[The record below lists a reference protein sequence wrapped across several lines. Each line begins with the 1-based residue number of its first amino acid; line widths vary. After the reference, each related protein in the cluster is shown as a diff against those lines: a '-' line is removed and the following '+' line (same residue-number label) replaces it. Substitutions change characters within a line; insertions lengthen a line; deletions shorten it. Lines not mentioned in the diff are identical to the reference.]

1 MFVLAGLNRPTS
13 RRQDTN
19 QREFTIE
26 ITELTE
32 KEVLILFRVLWV
44 LRVEKV
50 RDISPGG

>member
-1 MFVLAGLNRPTS
+1 MFVIAELNRPTS